1 MVRLSRQE
9 SRRVTR
15 QRLARS
21 VERELIYRGV
31 SGMAVDRISR
41 EAGYSRGAFYA
52 NFEDWAD
59 LLTDL
64 LKDRQ
69 EREIQSWNAIFEEGG
84 DFDEALLRVI
94 GLSQESVTGTAVVR
108 AELLLEAQRND
119 KFRPHYEAYLE
130 AVYLRVEELFE
141 TILRRRGK
149 GRPEDL
155 RARVIAIYATGS
167 WLGLRSSGGAMPM
180 SEEQQGALLKTMVAD
195 IICSAPPLAGGSGA
209 AGTP

>member
-21 VERELIYRGV
+21 VERELCYRGV

-52 NFEDWAD
+52 NFDDWAD
-59 LLTDL
+59 LLMDL

-69 EREIQSWNAIFEEGG
+69 KREIQSWNAIFEEGG
-84 DFDEALLRVI
+84 DFDEALLKVI

-167 WLGLRSSGGAMPM
+167 WLGLRSSGGSVPL
-180 SEEQQGALLKTMVAD
+180 SEEQKGALLKTMVAD
-195 IICSAPPLAGGSGA
+195 IIHSAPLLPGEAVA

>member
-1 MVRLSRQE
+1 VVRLSRQE

-21 VERELIYRGV
+21 VERELHHRGV
-31 SGMAVDRISR
+31 SGMAVDRIAR

-59 LLTDL
+59 LLMDL

-84 DFDEALLRVI
+84 DFDEALLKVI
-94 GLSQESVTGTAVVR
+94 GLSQESVSGTAVVR

-130 AVYLRVEELFE
+130 AIYLRVEELFE
-141 TILRRRGK
+141 TILRRQGK

-167 WLGLRSSGGAMPM
+167 WLGLRSSGGSAPL
-180 SEEQQGALLKTMVAD
+180 SGEAQGALIKTMVAD
-195 IICSAPPLAGGSGA
+195 IIRSAPPLAGGSGSS
-209 AGTP
+209 GTP